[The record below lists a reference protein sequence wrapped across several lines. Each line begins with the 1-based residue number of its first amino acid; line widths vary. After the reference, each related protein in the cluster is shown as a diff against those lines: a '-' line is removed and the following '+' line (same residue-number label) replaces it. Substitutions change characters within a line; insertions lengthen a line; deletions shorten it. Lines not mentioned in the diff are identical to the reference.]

1 MDPLQRLLEK
11 KAYDGFDSQRHSL
24 DDAAYTALVS
34 SAILGAIYALWIC
47 TWLIFDITWEGSE
60 SVAVIFQI
68 LSFLAVFL
76 TGALVDRVFRR
87 RRGDDFPKKQPSSVL
102 FLSLVVGGAS
112 GFIGSFATLN
122 TDAFSINRTDGTLG
136 LLFLGVVMVV
146 GFIAIWAE
154 FFLRRRSAERDFLEG
169 QKHSTEV

>member
-87 RRGDDFPKKQPSSVL
+87 RRGDDFPKQPSSVL
-102 FLSLVVGGAS
+102 LLSLVVSGAS
-112 GFIGSFATLN
+112 GFIGSFAALN

>member
-47 TWLIFDITWEGSE
+47 AWLIFDITWEGSE

-76 TGALVDRVFRR
+76 TGALVDTVFRR
-87 RRGDDFPKKQPSSVL
+87 RRGDDFRKQPSSVL
-102 FLSLVVGGAS
+102 LLSLVVCGAS
-112 GFIGSFATLN
+112 GFIGSFAGIY

-154 FFLRRRSAERDFLEG
+154 FFLRRRNAERDFLEG
-169 QKHSTEV
+169 QKHSAEV

>member
-24 DDAAYTALVS
+24 DEAAYTALVS

-47 TWLIFDITWEGSE
+47 AWLIFDIIWEGPE

-87 RRGDDFPKKQPSSVL
+87 RRGDDFPKQPSSVL
-102 FLSLVVGGAS
+102 LLSLVVCGAS
-112 GFIGSFATLN
+112 GFIGSFAALY

-154 FFLRRRSAERDFLEG
+154 FFLRRRSAERDFSEG
-169 QKHSTEV
+169 QKHSAES

>member
-24 DDAAYTALVS
+24 DEAAYTALVS

-47 TWLIFDITWEGSE
+47 TWLIFDIIWKGPE

-76 TGALVDRVFRR
+76 FGALVDRVFRR
-87 RRGDDFPKKQPSSVL
+87 RRGDDFPKQPSSVL
-102 FLSLVVGGAS
+102 LLSLVVCGAS
-112 GFIGSFATLN
+112 GFIGSFAALN

-136 LLFLGVVMVV
+136 LLFLGVVMVI

-169 QKHSTEV
+169 QKHSAEG

>member
-47 TWLIFDITWEGSE
+47 AWLIFDITWEGSE

-76 TGALVDRVFRR
+76 TGALVDTVFRR
-87 RRGDDFPKKQPSSVL
+87 RRGDDFRKQPSSVL
-102 FLSLVVGGAS
+102 LLSLVVCGAS
-112 GFIGSFATLN
+112 GFIGSFAALN

-154 FFLRRRSAERDFLEG
+154 FFLRRRNSRRDSAEN
-169 QKHSTEV
+169 

>member
-24 DDAAYTALVS
+24 DEAAYTALVS

-47 TWLIFDITWEGSE
+47 AWLIFDIIWEGPE

-87 RRGDDFPKKQPSSVL
+87 RRGDDFCKQPSSVL
-102 FLSLVVGGAS
+102 LLSLVVSGAS
-112 GFIGSFATLN
+112 GFIGSFAALY

-154 FFLRRRSAERDFLEG
+154 FFLRRRNAERDFLEG
-169 QKHSTEV
+169 QKHSAEG

>member
-47 TWLIFDITWEGSE
+47 AWLIFDITWKGPE

-87 RRGDDFPKKQPSSVL
+87 RRGDDFRKQPSSVL
-102 FLSLVVGGAS
+102 LLSLVVCGAS
-112 GFIGSFATLN
+112 GFIGSFAALN

-154 FFLRRRSAERDFLEG
+154 FFLRRRNSRRDSAEN
-169 QKHSTEV
+169 

>member
-24 DDAAYTALVS
+24 DEAAYTALVS

-87 RRGDDFPKKQPSSVL
+87 RRGDDFPKQPRSVWL
-102 FLSLVVGGAS
+102 FSFVVSGAS
-112 GFIGSFATLN
+112 GFIGSFAAVY

-146 GFIAIWAE
+146 CFIAIWAE
-154 FFLRRRSAERDFLEG
+154 FFLRRRSAERDFSEG
-169 QKHSTEV
+169 QKHSAEV

>member
-47 TWLIFDITWEGSE
+47 AWLIFDITWKGPE

-76 TGALVDRVFRR
+76 SGALVDTVFRR
-87 RRGDDFPKKQPSSVL
+87 RRGDDFRKQPSSVL
-102 FLSLVVGGAS
+102 LLSLVVCGAS
-112 GFIGSFATLN
+112 GFIGSFAALN

-154 FFLRRRSAERDFLEG
+154 FFLRRRNSRRDSAEN
-169 QKHSTEV
+169 